1 MRRQIVLFRVLWTLL
16 AALVGLAFF
25 LPALWMFLGAFRPG
39 NAVIDA
45 VTPLSWNT
53 LWPDVWSLEN
63 FTELLGP
70 LGFSR
75 GILNSI
81 LVCLASVVF
90 GLAVSSLAAY
100 GFSVVQFK
108 GRNLLFAIVVIGF
121 LIPFESIA
129 IPLAQIFGNIGLGNT
144 YLGLILPGIGNG
156 LAIFNLRQY
165 FLGIPGSIREAARI
179 DGASEFTVLTRMYI
193 PLAGPALINSAL
205 LIFLA
210 QWGAYLWPL
219 LIAPDPSLQLAPVAL
234 SKTFTLQTSNFGQNF
249 AGALLISAVPA
260 LIMFVLQRFFS
271 QSVAHSGIK

>member
-45 VTPLSWNT
+45 VSPLSWNT